1 MPAWEK
7 GKPKTGGRQKGVPN
21 KSKTLVRDIVE
32 KALGQTIPERLLDIS
47 QNLDPKEQASL
58 LMDLMPFC
66 YPKLQTIECTMDESE
81 ALSES
86 KEARHQEAISW
97 IKELFQV
104 K

>member
-1 MPAWEK
+1 MPFVK
-7 GKPKTGGRQKGVPN
+7 GQSKIGGRQKGSLN
-21 KSKTLVRDIVE
+21 KNKLAVREIVE
-32 KALGQTIPERLLDIS
+32 KALGKTIPESLLEIAES
-47 QNLDPKEQASL
+47 LDPEKRANL

-86 KEARHQEAISW
+86 KEAMHQETISW